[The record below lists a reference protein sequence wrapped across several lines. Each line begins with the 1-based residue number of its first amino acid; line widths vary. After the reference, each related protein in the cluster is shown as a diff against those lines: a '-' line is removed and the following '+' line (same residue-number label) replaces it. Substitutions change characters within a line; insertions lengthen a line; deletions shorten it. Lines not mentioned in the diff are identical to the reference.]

1 MNLDPAVQR
10 FVNVDAGDN
19 LSHLTV
25 PDQRQFM
32 RHLVDLNFLRFSS
45 RGPEVHSITDF
56 GISVD
61 GGRITARVYHP
72 GPEDGLPAHL
82 SLHGGGWW
90 HGSIDDYISDAI
102 WRQRCV
108 QARTVVI
115 GLDYRLA
122 PEHRFPA
129 ALDDTYATLCWM
141 ADNARALRI
150 DPGSISVGGSSA
162 GGNLAAAL
170 TLKTRDEHGPRL
182 SFQLLEVPA
191 LDLTQAT
198 ARRAV
203 TQDGTGQDMV
213 DEISSAIEHYLSGPG
228 QALDPLVSPLLAGDL
243 SGLPDAVVFTAEL
256 DPLHAEGEQYAE
268 RLAAAGV
275 SARVVRHPGA
285 LHGTAMLTRTWPPA
299 AAWQREAA
307 AVLRQAHWPENP
319 TESGR

>member
-10 FVNVDAGDN
+10 FATVDADDS
-19 LSHLTV
+19 LSHLSV
-25 PDQRQFM
+25 ADQRQFM

-45 RGPEVHSITDF
+45 HGPGVHSITDF
-56 GISVD
+56 DIAVT
-61 GGRITARVYHP
+61 GGRVTARVYHP
-72 GPEDGLPAHL
+72 GPEAGLPVHL

-108 QARTVVI
+108 QAHTVVV

-129 ALDDTYATLCWM
+129 ALGDTFAALCWM
-141 ADNARALRI
+141 HDNARTLRI
-150 DPGSISVGGSSA
+150 DPGNISVGGSSA

-170 TLKTRDEHGPRL
+170 TMKTRDEHGPRL
-182 SFQLLEVPA
+182 NFQLLEVPA

-203 TQDGTGQDMV
+203 AEDGTGQDMV
-213 DEISSAIEHYLSGPG
+213 DEIGTAIEHYLSDPD
-228 QALDPLVSPLLAGDL
+228 QARDPLVSPLLADDL
-243 SGLPDAVVFTAEL
+243 SGLPSAVVFTAEL
-256 DPLHAEGEQYAE
+256 DPLHAEGELYAE

-275 SARVVRHPGA
+275 SARTVRHPGA
-285 LHGTAMLTRTWPPA
+285 LHGTAMLTRTWAPA
-299 AAWQREAA
+299 AAWQQQAA
-307 AVLRQAHWPENP
+307 DVLRQAHWGE
-319 TESGR
+319 TDADAR

>member
-25 PDQRQFM
+25 TDQRRFM

-45 RGPEVHSITDF
+45 RGPEVHSISDF
-56 GISVD
+56 DISVG

-90 HGSIDDYISDAI
+90 HGSIDDCISDAI
-102 WRQRCV
+102 WRQRCM

-129 ALDDTYATLCWM
+129 ALNDTYAALCWM
-141 ADNARALRI
+141 TDNAGTLRI
-150 DPGSISVGGSSA
+150 DPGNISVGGSSA

-170 TLKTRDEHGPRL
+170 TVKARDEHGPRL
-182 SFQLLEVPA
+182 SFQLLEVPV

-213 DEISSAIEHYLSGPG
+213 DEISSAIEHYLSDPG
-228 QALDPLVSPLLAGDL
+228 QARDPLVSPLLAGDL
-243 SGLPDAVVFTAEL
+243 SGLPPAVVFTAEL

-275 SARVVRHPGA
+275 SARAIRHPGA
-285 LHGTAMLTRTWPPA
+285 LHGTAMLTRTWAPA
-299 AAWQREAA
+299 AAWQRDAA
-307 AVLRQAHWPENP
+307 AVLREAHWPQTP
-319 TESGR
+319 TESGH